1 MRFLLER
8 LDAKYVL
15 LAIAIAILGTTSA
28 VSVINLRAQ
37 YQVNAGE
44 YKSALWYISQIEF
57 EFSKLLNALDQYGS
71 IRGGTSREDVM
82 ERYRELEQ
90 RLPKLLES
98 IESAQDAETYNYPR
112 GDNLRVL
119 LQSLEP
125 RILALRA
132 NDIRGPLNM
141 RRDIEVELAFLQRFI
156 RAAETGEREEFS
168 ARDLNLQPAFAEML
182 LTAAGTVLG
191 IGALIFLL
199 IREIRRTR
207 EAEEAMRLARD
218 EADRANEAKSRFLAL
233 MSHEIRTPMTG
244 VLGTLD
250 LLIDMPLERQQRGIA
265 EIALRSSKALL
276 NVIDDV
282 LDYSKLE
289 AGRLKLSP
297 EVFDPLEVV
306 TDVVDLMASKAHSET
321 LELFPSYSLDVPRRV
336 VGDPARLRQVLLNLV
351 NNAVKFT
358 ERGGVYVRATCAPID
373 NGQIVMRVEVT
384 DTGIGI
390 PKEQQEELF
399 GEYAQADPGTYRRY
413 GGTGLG
419 LSIAKRLVEMMNGQ
433 IGFES
438 EPGEGSTFWFTVT
451 FASTGTSNAP
461 REVEEP
467 EFDVRNAVIISENAV
482 ARDMFEHAADIRGW
496 SVDQVVS
503 LREAGSVLGACNMA
517 ETAVIVD
524 ANLPRESG
532 RQIASMFGAAGE
544 FARPAALII
553 ALSQTSRAEIGRWKD
568 VGFDHVAFTPFG
580 TGSRFEPT
588 GVQAGADEPIRV
600 SSESSFPSST
610 VNRPAKQDG
619 RRVLLVEDV
628 EVNRLVVGAMLRN
641 AGFRV
646 DAVDT
651 GRAALSA
658 VDKTV
663 YDAVLVDLHLPDMH
677 GTDIIRRV
685 RARPDDKA
693 ATPILALSADV
704 VSDDRT
710 LCEEAGADD
719 LLSKPFD
726 QGTLGATVERLI
738 GAAAIPAKVS
748 DQFVSAE
755 SPPEHEAEP
764 AVIAAENV
772 TATDAEPDVEF
783 EEDIPLL
790 DEAVMGQLEADVG
803 REAVIN
809 LVDQFLDD
817 VRARLGRVSLDSDM
831 PRADVER
838 EIHSVG
844 SSAATFGARRLERR
858 ARELE
863 HDCRAGL
870 SFEEID
876 FDRRLVLLNG
886 ALSETEST
894 FRRAY
899 PPAGE
904 PASAEEIV
912 LTRQAGE

>member
-1 MRFLLER
+1 MMRFLFEK

-15 LAIAIAILGTTSA
+15 LAIAIAILGITSA
-28 VSVINLRAQ
+28 ASVVNLRGQ
-37 YQVNAGE
+37 YQVSAGE
-44 YKSALWYISQIEF
+44 YKSSIWYVSQIEF
-57 EFSKLLNALDQYGS
+57 EFSKLLNALDKYGS
-71 IRGGTSREDVM
+71 VRGGTSRQELL
-82 ERYRELEQ
+82 ERYRNLEQ
-90 RLPKLLES
+90 RIPMLLES
-98 IESAQDAETYNYPR
+98 VETAEDAELNSYPR
-112 GDNLRVL
+112 SDNLRAL
-119 LQSLEP
+119 LRSLEP
-125 RILALRA
+125 RILALRV

-141 RRDIEVELAFLQRFI
+141 RRDIEQELAFLQRFI
-156 RAAETGEREEFS
+156 RTAETGEREEFS
-168 ARDLNLQPAFAEML
+168 ARELNLQPAFAEML

-250 LLIDMPLERQQRGIA
+250 LLVDMPLERQQRGIA

-297 EVFDPLEVV
+297 EVFDPVV
-306 TDVVDLMASKAHSET
+306 VLTDVVDLMSSKAQSEA
-321 LELFPSYSLDVPRRV
+321 LELYPSYESDVPARV

-358 ERGGVYVRATCAPID
+358 EKGGVYVRASQEWAE
-373 NGQIVMRVEVT
+373 NGQIMMRFEVR

-390 PKEQQEELF
+390 PKDQQAELF
-399 GEYAQADPGTYRRY
+399 GEYAQADPGTYRRF

-419 LSIAKRLVEMMNGQ
+419 LSIAKRLVEMMDGT

-438 EPGEGSTFWFTVT
+438 EPGEGSTFWFNVCFGSTSTVESSRT
-451 FASTGTSNAP
+451 A
-461 REVEEP
+461 VVP
-467 EFDVRNAVIISENAV
+467 EFDVQHAVVISENEV
-482 ARDMFEHAADIRGW
+482 ARDMFEHAATERGW

-503 LREAGSVLGACNMA
+503 LRESGSVLGASNMA
-517 ETAVIVD
+517 ESVVIVD
-524 ANLPRESG
+524 ANLAREG
-532 RQIASMFGAAGE
+532 ARQVAEMFGSDGDMPTPRA
-544 FARPAALII
+544 FVV
-553 ALSQTSRAEIGRWKD
+553 ALSQANRAELSRWQSL
-568 VGFDHVAFTPFG
+568 GFEYVAFTPFG
-580 TGSRFEPT
+580 TGRTFEPI
-588 GVQAGADEPIRV
+588 AGEAARDVKAVHQVDTSILNA
-600 SSESSFPSST
+600 SLGANAAQS
-610 VNRPAKQDG
+610 G

-646 DAVDT
+646 DAVET
-651 GRAALSA
+651 GRAALAS
-658 VDKTV
+658 VDKTA
-663 YDAVLVDLHLPDMH
+663 YEAVLVDLHLPDMH

-685 RARPDDKA
+685 RARTDAKA
-693 ATPILALSADV
+693 TTPILALSADV
-704 VSDDRT
+704 VSDDREE
-710 LCEEAGADD
+710 CAEAGAND

-726 QGTLGATVERLI
+726 QATLGATVERLI
-738 GAAAIPAKVS
+738 GAAAPETTDEPVPAAQTEIV
-748 DQFVSAE
+748 D
-755 SPPEHEAEP
+755 EA
-764 AVIAAENV
+764 V
-772 TATDAEPDVEF
+772 TVVETTEAIEEYDVA
-783 EEDIPLL
+783 LL
-790 DEAVMGQLEADVG
+790 DEAVMAQLEADVG
-803 REAVIN
+803 RDAVIN

-817 VRARLGRVSLDSDM
+817 ARARLGRVLADTDM
-831 PRADVER
+831 PRSDIER

-844 SSAATFGARRLERR
+844 SSAATFGALRLEQR
-858 ARELE
+858 ARDLE

-876 FDRRLVLLNG
+876 FDRRLVVLNG

-894 FRRAY
+894 FREAY
-899 PPAGE
+899 PQSVA
-904 PASAEEIV
+904 ASSEDII

>member
-1 MRFLLER
+1 MRFLFEK

-15 LAIAIAILGTTSA
+15 LAIAIAILGITSA
-28 VSVINLRAQ
+28 ASVINLRAQ
-37 YQVNAGE
+37 YQVSAGE
-44 YKSALWYISQIEF
+44 YKSSLWYVSQIEF

-71 IRGGTSREDVM
+71 VRGGTSREEVLG
-82 ERYRELEQ
+82 RYRELEQ
-90 RLPKLLES
+90 RLPMLLDSVET
-98 IESAQDAETYNYPR
+98 AEDSEQYSYPR
-112 GDNLRVL
+112 ANNLRAL

-125 RILALRA
+125 RILALRSV
-132 NDIRGPLNM
+132 DVRGPLNM

-156 RAAETGEREEFS
+156 RTAETGEREAFS
-168 ARDLNLQPAFAEML
+168 ARELNLQPAFAEML

-250 LLIDMPLERQQRGIA
+250 LLVDMPLERQQRGIA

-297 EVFDPLEVV
+297 EVFDPIEVL
-306 TDVVDLMASKAHSET
+306 TDVVDLMSSKAHNEG
-321 LELFPSYSLDVPRRV
+321 LELFPSFELDVPKRV
-336 VGDPARLRQVLLNLV
+336 VGDPTRLRQVLLNLV

-358 ERGGVYVRATCAPID
+358 EKGGVYVKASQEWAE
-373 NGQIVMRVEVT
+373 NGKIVMRFAVT

-390 PKEQQEELF
+390 PKDQQAELF

-419 LSIAKRLVEMMNGQ
+419 LSIAKRLVEMMDGT

-438 EPGEGSTFWFTVT
+438 TSGEGSTFWFNVC
-451 FASTGTSNAP
+451 FGSASEMKGVHEAVVS
-461 REVEEP
+461 
-467 EFDVRNAVIISENAV
+467 EFPVRHVVIISENEV
-482 ARDMFEHAADIRGW
+482 ARDMFEHAAVLRGW

-503 LREAGSVLGACNMA
+503 LRESGSVLGACDMSG
-517 ETAVIVD
+517 TAVIVD
-524 ANLPRESG
+524 ANLSREG
-532 RQIASMFGAAGE
+532 ARQIAEMVGPQGDVQK
-544 FARPAALII
+544 PAALII
-553 ALSQTSRAEIGRWKD
+553 ALSQSQRNELSRWEAF
-568 VGFDHVAFTPFG
+568 GFEQVALTPFG
-580 TGSRFEPT
+580 T
-588 GVQAGADEPIRV
+588 A
-600 SSESSFPSST
+600 SSFESVVAEHNT
-610 VNRPAKQDG
+610 QDPVATSMDTSILNASLGANVAQSG

-646 DAVDT
+646 DAVET
-651 GRAALSA
+651 GKAALAS
-658 VDKTV
+658 VDKTP
-663 YDAVLVDLHLPDMH
+663 YEAVLVDLHLPDMH
-677 GTDIIRRV
+677 GTDIIRSI
-685 RARPDDKA
+685 RARSDSKA
-693 ATPILALSADV
+693 TTPILALSADV
-704 VSDDRT
+704 VSDDREE
-710 LCEEAGADD
+710 CAEAGADD

-726 QGTLGATVERLI
+726 QATLGATVEQLI
-738 GAAAIPAKVS
+738 GAAAPVAEVTIAPEPEVETRISDVS
-748 DQFVSAE
+748 E
-755 SPPEHEAEP
+755 EPETVGE
-764 AVIAAENV
+764 
-772 TATDAEPDVEF
+772 DVL
-783 EEDIPLL
+783 EDIVLL
-790 DEAVMGQLEADVG
+790 DEAVMAQLEADVG
-803 REAVIN
+803 RGAVIN

-817 VRARLGRVSLDSDM
+817 VRARLGRVLADTDM
-831 PRADVER
+831 ARSDVER

-858 ARELE
+858 ARDLE

-876 FDRRLVLLNG
+876 FDRRLVSLNG
-886 ALSETEST
+886 ALAETEET
-894 FRRAY
+894 FRNAY
-899 PPAGE
+899 PRTD
-904 PASAEEIV
+904 PASSEEII

>member
-15 LAIAIAILGTTSA
+15 LAVAIAILGTTSA

-71 IRGGTSREDVM
+71 IRGGTSREDVLG
-82 ERYRELEQ
+82 RYRELEQ
-90 RLPKLLES
+90 RLPKLLDS
-98 IESAQDAETYNYPR
+98 IESAQDAEKYTYPR
-112 GDNLRVL
+112 SGNLRAL
-119 LQSLEP
+119 MLSLEP
-125 RILALRA
+125 RILALRPV
-132 NDIRGPLNM
+132 DVRGPLNM

-156 RAAETGEREEFS
+156 RTAETGEREEFS
-168 ARDLNLQPAFAEML
+168 ARDLSLQPAFAEML

-250 LLIDMPLERQQRGIA
+250 LLVDMPLERQQRGIA

-306 TDVVDLMASKAHSET
+306 TDVVDLMASKAHSES
-321 LELFPSYSLDVPRRV
+321 LELFPSYSLDIPRRV

-358 ERGGVYVRATCAPID
+358 ERGGVYVRASCTPSA
-373 NGQIVMRVEVT
+373 NGQIVMRVDVT

-390 PKEQQEELF
+390 PREQQAELF

-419 LSIAKRLVEMMNGQ
+419 LSIAKRLVEMMDGE

-438 EPGEGSTFWFTVT
+438 EPGEGSTFWFNVT
-451 FASTGTSNAP
+451 FASTGTSEDA
-461 REVEEP
+461 REPAMP
-467 EFDVRNAVIISENAV
+467 EFDVRHVVVISENEV
-482 ARDMFEHAADIRGW
+482 ARDMFDHAAYQRGW

-503 LREAGSVLGACNMA
+503 LREAGSVLSACEMS
-517 ETAVIVD
+517 ETAVVVD
-524 ANLPRESG
+524 ANLPRDGG
-532 RQIASMFGAAGE
+532 RQIAAMFGEGGT
-544 FARPAALII
+544 FSNPAALIV
-553 ALSQTSRAEIGRWKD
+553 ALSQTSRAEVGRWHGM
-568 VGFDHVAFTPFG
+568 GFDHVAFTPFG
-580 TGSRFEPT
+580 TGSRFEPA
-588 GVQAGADEPIRV
+588 VADAVGADPVR
-600 SSESSFPSST
+600 PSVDT
-610 VNRPAKQDG
+610 AILGATLGRAPAQDG

-658 VDKTV
+658 VEKSD
-663 YDAVLVDLHLPDMH
+663 YDALLVDLHLPDMH

-685 RARPDDKA
+685 RARDDEKA
-693 ATPILALSADV
+693 SLPILALSADV

-710 LCEEAGADD
+710 MCEEAGADD

-738 GAAAIPAKVS
+738 GASVTDVS
-748 DQFVSAE
+748 HATVPGADEAPRIDEVLE
-755 SPPEHEAEP
+755 PAEP
-764 AVIAAENV
+764 EPGEIGSEAAE
-772 TATDAEPDVEF
+772 EF
-783 EEDIPLL
+783 EEEDAPLL
-790 DEAVMGQLEADVG
+790 DEAVMAQLEADVG
-803 REAVIN
+803 RDAVIN

-817 VRARLGRVSLDSDM
+817 VRARLGRVSSDSEM
-831 PRADVER
+831 PRTDIER

-876 FDRRLVLLNG
+876 FDRRLVVLNG
-886 ALSETEST
+886 ALSETEGI
-894 FRRAY
+894 FRSAY
-899 PPAGE
+899 PPAD
-904 PASAEEIV
+904 PVTAEEIV